1 MTDIVLRVHYR
12 AMRLQT
18 YLRLRHLTDAKF
30 AAMVGRDRS
39 TVTKWRNGKI
49 WPDWSAMRLIFEA
62 TAGAVTPNDFMDI
75 RSAVV
80 ASEAAE

>member
-1 MTDIVLRVHYR
+1 
-12 AMRLQT
+12 MRLQT
-18 YLRLRHLTDAKF
+18 YLKLRELTDAQF

-49 WPDWSAMRLIFEA
+49 WPDGAAMRRIFEA
-62 TAGAVTPNDFMDI
+62 TAGAVTPNDFMDLT
-75 RSAVV
+75 VV